1 MIEDEAKKPRKPKV
15 DLENDLGTAILQ
27 RLNQSDQNRFEEIK
41 HLITGFIIA
50 LGIFSVVI
58 VIGVIVYIS
67 TTSSMRKT
75 YIDNVNSVI
84 LTQTEIKTLA
94 DWENIPSEQK
104 KTKLREHFNSIVQY
118 YTNEVPLTDKMTL
131 NQTVDVFNELWQ
143 TTSKTSINFFLP
155 VAYIKVATNF
165 NPNYDIDAKKGM
177 AALLL
182 KSIDNTINLSWVK
195 DDPLFTTI
203 YRGSDTA
210 FNPAESTRILVAKI
224 YDLMVLFRNREDWV
238 MFALF
243 TNEYDVISK
252 YWNDG
257 KGTIP
262 DEIYKSGP
270 VAEALMYYYT
280 FKNFKI
286 PVL

>member
-1 MIEDEAKKPRKPKV
+1 MIEGEVKKPRKPKV
-15 DLENDLGTAILQ
+15 DSNEDLGTAILQ
-27 RLNQSDQNRFEEIK
+27 KLNQSDQNRFEEIK

-50 LGIFSVVI
+50 LGVFSVVI
-58 VIGVIVYIS
+58 IIGVIAYIS
-67 TTSSMRKT
+67 TTSLMRKT
-75 YIDNVNSVI
+75 HIDNINDIIS
-84 LTQTEIKTLA
+84 TQVEIKTLA
-94 DWENIPSEQK
+94 DWENVPSEQK
-104 KTKLREHFNSIVQY
+104 KSKLREHFNLIIQY
-118 YTNEVPLTDKMTL
+118 YTNDASVESKPTL
-131 NQTVDVFNELWQ
+131 SQVVDIFNELYQ
-143 TTSKTSINFFLP
+143 TTSKLSINFFLP
-155 VAYIKVATNF
+155 VAYMKVATNF
-165 NPNYDIDAKKGM
+165 NPSYDVDSKKGI

-182 KSIDNTINLSWVK
+182 KSIDNTINLPWVK
-195 DDPLFTTI
+195 TDPLFMTT

-210 FNPAESTRILVAKI
+210 FNPAESSRILVAKI
-224 YDLMVLFRNREDWV
+224 ADLMTLFRNREDWV

-280 FKNFKI
+280 FKSFKI
-286 PVL
+286 PTN

>member
-1 MIEDEAKKPRKPKV
+1 MVEGEIKKPRKPRA
-15 DLENDLGTAILQ
+15 DPNDDLGTAILQ
-27 RLNQSDQNRFEEIK
+27 KLNQSDQNRFEEIK

-50 LGIFSVVI
+50 IGIFSVVVI
-58 VIGVIVYIS
+58 IGVIIYIS
-67 TTSSMRKT
+67 TTTSMRKT
-75 YIDNVNSVI
+75 HIDNINNII

-94 DWENIPSEQK
+94 DWENMPNEQRK
-104 KTKLREHFNSIVQY
+104 SKLREHFNLIIQY
-118 YTNEVPLTDKMTL
+118 YTNDTPTANKPALS
-131 NQTVDVFNELWQ
+131 QIVDIFNELYQ
-143 TTSKTSINFFLP
+143 TTSKMSINFFLP
-155 VAYIKVATNF
+155 VAYMKVATNF
-165 NPNYDIDAKKGM
+165 NPNYDIDSKKGI

-182 KSIDNTINLSWVK
+182 KSIDNTINLPWVK
-195 DDPLFTTI
+195 SDPLLATT

-210 FNPAESTRILVAKI
+210 FNPAESARILVAKI
-224 YDLMVLFRNREDWV
+224 ADLMTLFRNREDWV

-257 KGTIP
+257 RGTIP

-280 FKNFKI
+280 FKSFKI
-286 PVL
+286 PIN